1 MNVSLELLLTV
12 ARNKEAYDVAN
23 TFVANDQTKLD
34 VFKYAWNN
42 TVANMD
48 MEDSERVKD
57 KAERAI
63 VMAQADYDLIS

>member
-23 TFVANDQTKLD
+23 VFVANDQSKLD

-42 TVANMD
+42 TIANMEI
-48 MEDSERVKD
+48 EDSLRVED
-57 KAERAI
+57 KAKRA
-63 VMAQADYDLIS
+63 VEMAQSDYDVIS